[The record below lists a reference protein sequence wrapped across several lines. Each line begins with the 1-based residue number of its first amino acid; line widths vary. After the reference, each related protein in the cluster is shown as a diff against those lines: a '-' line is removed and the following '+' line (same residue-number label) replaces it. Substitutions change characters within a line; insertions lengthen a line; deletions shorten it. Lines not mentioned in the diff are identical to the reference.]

1 VHVSAG
7 VALGV
12 AIAGVAVALV
22 GLAVAW
28 WSSVKVR
35 RVRDAQK
42 TLIGGGRKDLVEF
55 AVSLQARI
63 DDLHRA
69 VDEVA
74 AGLARVDR
82 RIDATVAN
90 TAIVRYDAYEDTGGH
105 QSASLALLDSGRSG
119 LVVTAIQGRDYAR
132 IYMKELE
139 RGRASVA
146 LSPEE
151 QEAVERAMG
160 R

>member
-1 VHVSAG
+1 VHLSANVAALIAAVGVVAG
-7 VALGV
+7 VAGL
-12 AIAGVAVALV
+12 AIAW
-22 GLAVAW
+22 LATVR
-28 WSSVKVR
+28 VR
-35 RVRDAQK
+35 RLRDAQK
-42 TLIGGGRKDLVEF
+42 TLVGGGRKDLVEF
-55 AVSLQARI
+55 TISLQGRI

-82 RIDATVAN
+82 RVDDTIAN

-105 QSASLALLDSGRSG
+105 QSASIALLNAARSG
-119 LVVTAIQGRDYAR
+119 VVFTAIQGRDYAR
-132 IYMKELE
+132 IYVKELD
-139 RGRASVA
+139 RGNPSVA